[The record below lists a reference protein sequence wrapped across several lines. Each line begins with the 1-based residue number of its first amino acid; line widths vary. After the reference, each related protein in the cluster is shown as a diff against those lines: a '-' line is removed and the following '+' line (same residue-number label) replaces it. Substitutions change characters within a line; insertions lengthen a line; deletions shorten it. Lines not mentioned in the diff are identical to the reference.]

1 MLEVTETALLED
13 TRLAVTQ
20 LERLRAM
27 GVRIAIDDFGTGYSS
42 LHMLQRL
49 PIDILKMA
57 QPFVEEEG
65 LAFQTT
71 ILQLA
76 RALGVQVVAEGIEN
90 QGQLERLRDL
100 GCDMGQG
107 FHLSPPVSGMAL
119 LDEPLSQVGFRSEG
133 ERDLKA
139 A

>member
-1 MLEVTETALLED
+1 MLEVTESALLED
-13 TRLAVTQ
+13 ARLAVAQ
-20 LERLRAM
+20 LERLRAL

-42 LHMLQRL
+42 LHTLQRL
-49 PIDILKMA
+49 PIDMLKMA
-57 QPFVEEEG
+57 KPFVEEDG

-76 RALGVQVVAEGIEN
+76 RALGVEVVAEGIEN
-90 QGQLERLRDL
+90 EAQLERLREL

-107 FHLSPPVSGMAL
+107 FYLSPPVSGVAL
-119 LDEPLSQVGFRSEG
+119 LDQPLGQVGLRSEG
-133 ERDLKA
+133 ERDLTA